1 MWFKNVYLKTLRE
14 TRIAILGW
22 GIGMGLLMYA
32 VLAAV
37 NSLIATPAARASL
50 VSLADSFA
58 WLAEPV
64 HIDTPGGYLTW
75 KYGFTVLVICIWPL
89 LVCSRIL
96 RGEEERGSLDVVLAT
111 PQSRVSV
118 ALQKLAAVLTAL
130 LGMGLLIGLLTA
142 LAGSRINAN
151 FNTGDA
157 ILFGLNIALISA
169 VFGSIALFLSQ
180 FTENRRVASGITG
193 GLLVLAIAVDM
204 VHRVIPNTD
213 WFSRL
218 SPVDYYNLSKPLIP
232 SYGTNV
238 GALLVMVVLCVILDG
253 AAIWLFARRDIGR
266 TVAGFSWLQRPER
279 AIQPAQALP
288 ANAWSLR
295 SLYTRSLA
303 RIVVPTLWWTL
314 AIAGFAAWMVAIVK
328 QTEGKLASL
337 ENSSYLGTLLSKV
350 GGGSATANDTLLSFI
365 FAFLPLL
372 LMAFAVTQ
380 ASSWAADEEEGRLEL
395 ILATPQSRLRVLL
408 GRFAALTTATIF
420 IGVLTLAATAI
431 AAAASGLTL
440 DGGNLVAATL
450 GMIPLGLLVA
460 AIGYLLSGWLRTVV
474 DTGILSF
481 LLVIWFFITFVGP
494 ELSWPD
500 STLRFSPFYYYGTP
514 LLHGLLVGDTIFIL
528 ALGAVALA
536 VATWRFMRKDI
547 AR

>member
-1 MWFKNVYLKTLRE
+1 M
-14 TRIAILGW
+14 
-22 GIGMGLLMYA
+22 
-32 VLAAV
+32 
-37 NSLIATPAARASL
+37 
-50 VSLADSFA
+50 
-58 WLAEPV
+58 
-64 HIDTPGGYLTW
+64 
-75 KYGFTVLVICIWPL
+75 
-89 LVCSRIL
+89 
-96 RGEEERGSLDVVLAT
+96 
-111 PQSRVSV
+111 
-118 ALQKLAAVLTAL
+118 
-130 LGMGLLIGLLTA
+130 
-142 LAGSRINAN
+142 
-151 FNTGDA
+151 
-157 ILFGLNIALISA
+157 
-169 VFGSIALFLSQ
+169 
-180 FTENRRVASGITG
+180 
-193 GLLVLAIAVDM
+193 
-204 VHRVIPNTD
+204 
-213 WFSRL
+213 
-218 SPVDYYNLSKPLIP
+218 
-232 SYGTNV
+232 
-238 GALLVMVVLCVILDG
+238 
-253 AAIWLFARRDIGR
+253 
-266 TVAGFSWLQRPER
+266 
-279 AIQPAQALP
+279 
-288 ANAWSLR
+288 
-295 SLYTRSLA
+295 YTRSLA